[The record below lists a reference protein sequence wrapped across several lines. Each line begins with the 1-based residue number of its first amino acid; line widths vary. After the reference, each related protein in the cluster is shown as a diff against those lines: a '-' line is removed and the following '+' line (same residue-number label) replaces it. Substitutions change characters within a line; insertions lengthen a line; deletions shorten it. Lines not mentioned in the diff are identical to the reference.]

1 MLQLFTQPDL
11 NSLQSS
17 HFLTALTDRRNSISP
32 AGVGSEQSGHVEAR
46 ILWALTDF
54 YLKETKTGAA
64 RRHHGH
70 WHARLPALQNRAGKV

>member
-1 MLQLFTQPDL
+1 MLQLFTQADL

-64 RRHHGH
+64 RRTGMPGCQA
-70 WHARLPALQNRAGKV
+70 ARLCKAGKA